1 MMIDEDLLE
10 EIERK
15 FECESYD
22 KEEEVLELDE
32 LDFLDLDL
40 DESNFLIY
48 RARRVKPNLSKKD

>member
-1 MMIDEDLLE
+1 MIDEDLLE

-32 LDFLDLDL
+32 VDFLDLDL